1 MKQLIGVTL
10 GKYAPLHKGH
20 ELLIRTAISEM
31 DQVIVIVY
39 NASDVT
45 KIPTEIRANWVRKL
59 FPSALVI
66 IAEAGPQE
74 TGYTE
79 EIKLKHENYL
89 KRLLSEYDIHSFYSS
104 EPYGDHVSKALNCRN
119 RVVDIH
125 RSSYPVSSSMIRE
138 HVLEYRHMVSEI
150 VYSDIKPRLAFVGG
164 PSTGKSTLVLVCAN
178 ELQGDYC
185 REYGRDYWMLHQ
197 TDHRLSM
204 WDLEQIARG
213 HLVLED
219 TSARG
224 IGDRLFV
231 DTTALT
237 TLAYA
242 YYYFGKASQALI
254 DTFTKSLYRYSLYIL
269 CAPDIPFEDSWDR
282 SGPGSR
288 EKLHQICLDLLQ
300 EHKLKYCQIGGTLSE
315 RVASVKIIMEENK
328 L

>member
-20 ELLIRTAISEM
+20 ELLIRTAVSEM

-45 KIPTEIRANWVRKL
+45 VIPTEIRANWVSNL
-59 FPSALVI
+59 FPSVQVI
-66 IAEAGPQE
+66 IAEDGPQE
-74 TGYTE
+74 TGYND
-79 EIKLKHENYL
+79 EIKLKQETYL
-89 KRLLSEYDIHSFYSS
+89 KRLLNGYHIHSFYSS

-119 RVVDIH
+119 RVVDLH
-125 RSSYPVSSSMIRE
+125 RSNYPVSASMIRE
-138 HVLEYRHMVSEI
+138 NVREYRHMVADI
-150 VYSDIKPRLAFVGG
+150 VYRDIKPRIAFVGG
-164 PSTGKSTLVLVCAN
+164 PSTGKSTLALACARD
-178 ELQGDYC
+178 LQGDYC
-185 REYGRDYWMLHQ
+185 PEYGREYWMQHQ
-197 TDHRLSM
+197 QYHRLSM
-204 WDLEQIARG
+204 WDLEQIAIG
-213 HLVLED
+213 HLDQED
-219 TSARG
+219 MAARG
-224 IGDRLFV
+224 SGDRLFV

-254 DTFTKSLYRYSLYIL
+254 DTFTKSLYRYCLYIL

-288 EKLHQICLDLLQ
+288 ERLQQICLDIL
-300 EHKLKYCQIGGTLSE
+300 HHYSLKYYQIGGALTD
-315 RVASVKIIMEENK
+315 RIASVRAIMEENK